1 MGTAIVNSDPA
12 LSRVLGDIREAYN
25 AHHYL
30 RITIR
35 TGRDRTL
42 DQNSVTHCWYEQV
55 SNELREDS
63 PLGVKRFC
71 KLHFGVPILRAEDAE
86 FREMYDAA
94 IKASLSY
101 EQKLKAMDFIDVTSI
116 MSTKQL
122 TAYMDEMR
130 DHYDKRGVKL
140 EVKET
145 AKSKRKKQARTI
157 QQRA

>member
-1 MGTAIVNSDPA
+1 MIVNSQQT
-12 LSRVLGDIREAYN
+12 LSRALGDIRELWAEGK
-25 AHHYL
+25 YL
-30 RITIR
+30 RISIR
-35 TGRDRTL
+35 SGQDRSL
-42 DQNSVTHCWYEQV
+42 PQNSVIHCWYEQV
-55 SNELREDS
+55 ANELREDS

-86 FREMYDAA
+86 FREMYDSA
-94 IKASLSY
+94 IKATLNY

-130 DHYDKRGVKL
+130 DHYDKHGVKL

-145 AKSKRKKQARTI
+145 AKSKRKKQAR
-157 QQRA
+157 AAHKGNA